1 MAKKKTSAK
10 SGSKANAKKP
20 TSTKVKS
27 VSKAKPAKAQAAS
40 KTKAKA
46 APKAVAKSATKKSAA
61 KKPTAKVAP
70 AKKASAQ
77 KPAKKRGVNWSQFF
91 SPLDDRLLVL
101 REGPSERTPG
111 GLFIPDSASAESR
124 PNRGLVVA
132 VGRGHLDKKG
142 RMQPLDVQV
151 NDRVLF
157 DSHTGSE
164 IDMLGETALILRE
177 REVLGVVK

>member
-10 SGSKANAKKP
+10 SGSKAHSKKP
-20 TSTKVKS
+20 TSTKTKS
-27 VSKAKPAKAQAAS
+27 ASKAKPIPKA
-40 KTKAKA
+40 KAKA
-46 APKAVAKSATKKSAA
+46 ASKVKAKTSSKPKPKTLAKPSA
-61 KKPTAKVAP
+61 KKPAAKVAP
-70 AKKASAQ
+70 AKKAL
-77 KPAKKRGVNWSQFF
+77 AKKLGVNWSQFF

-101 REGPSERTPG
+101 REGPSERTAG

-132 VGRGHLDKKG
+132 VGRGHMDKKG

-157 DSHTGSE
+157 DSHMGSE